1 MSLAYA
7 CRVPERAPINACD
20 DAALV
25 RVIVAARPDIA
36 PEAEAELCRRLG
48 PRLRLYGLKHLR
60 DASAAA
66 DLVQQVLLITLQ
78 RLRAGEL
85 REPERIVSFV
95 LGTARLTVLEL
106 RRGPAR
112 REQLLN
118 ALSEEAT
125 VAQIEI
131 SSEVE
136 QRRLVACLYALSERE
151 RSIVIL
157 TFCHD
162 RPAEDIAAE
171 LGVAAGNLRVI
182 RHRALE
188 RLRACL
194 SARERPQ

>member
-7 CRVPERAPINACD
+7 CIVPEPAPIHECD
-20 DAALV
+20 DTALV
-25 RVIVAARPDIA
+25 RIILATRPAIATAA
-36 PEAEAELCRRLG
+36 ETELCRRLT
-48 PRLRLYGLKHLR
+48 PRIRLYGLKHLR
-60 DASAAA
+60 EHAAAA
-66 DLVQQVLLITLQ
+66 DLVQQVLMITLQ

-85 REPERIVSFV
+85 REPEHIVSFV

-112 REQLLN
+112 RERLLSTI
-118 ALSEEAT
+118 SEDPAT
-125 VAQIEI
+125 GEIEV

-136 QRRLVACLYALSERE
+136 RQRLVGCLQALSERE

-157 TFCHD
+157 TFCQD
-162 RPAEDIAAE
+162 RPAEEIAGD
-171 LGVAAGNLRVI
+171 LGVTGGNLRVI

-194 SARERPQ
+194 SAGGRSP